1 MKNTTDRADRTD
13 RKIAIGIDLGTTNSC
28 VGFWNQD
35 RVDIIANEEGKRTTP
50 SVVAFG
56 EQERYIG
63 EAAQRQIVMNSSNTI
78 YEVKRLIGRSFDDPI
93 VQKDMQQWPFHVI
106 ELGDN
111 KPCVQVTFKGEDHV
125 FQPEQ
130 ISAMILS
137 KMKSIAENYL
147 GHDIIDAV
155 VTVPAYFND
164 SQRQSTR
171 DAGYIAGLNVLRII
185 PEPTAAAIAY
195 GLDQKAQVNQKD
207 LTVLVF
213 DLGGGTFDVS
223 LLTYNQEEG
232 IFEVQAIAGD
242 THLGGADFDNILV
255 DYFVN
260 KFKEAHGKN
269 LRTSPRAMQKLRNAC
284 EKAKCALSTTKFYTL
299 ELDSLMNEIDFFP
312 TLTRATFEELCMPL
326 FEKCLEPV
334 KKVLYDAKVT
344 TYQIDDIVLV
354 GGSTRI
360 PKVQS
365 MLSDFFNGKTL
376 CKEINPD
383 EAVAYGAAVQ
393 AAILAESENA
403 PDVLLLDVCPLSLGI
418 ETVGGVMTTVIP
430 RNTTIPTNRSKM
442 FSTYEDNQTAVTIRV
457 FEGERS
463 QTKDNRLLGTFEL
476 TGIQAQE
483 RGYPKIEVVFD
494 IDADGIFTVTAN
506 DITEDNVENWN
517 QLIINNDKGQLT
529 EDQIEKMLH
538 DAKQFELADEC
549 FHSRMKA
556 KNDFENF
563 LYKLRA
569 TITKDIRVV
578 SNITE
583 EDHKLLQSTLQ
594 DEWEWFKSAEISEG
608 DGAVY
613 RSKLDRLQV
622 YVIDPVIERINE
634 KLRKEA
640 PEKLVE
646 EDEKKI

>member
-1 MKNTTDRADRTD
+1 MQETQESTD

-35 RVDIIANEEGKRTTP
+35 RVDIIPNDEGKRTTP
-50 SVVAFG
+50 SVVSFG
-56 EQERYIG
+56 KHERYVG
-63 EAAQRQIVMNSSNTI
+63 NAAQRQRIMNAENTV
-78 YEVKRLIGRSFDDPI
+78 YEVKRLIGRNYEDEI
-93 VQKDMQQWPFHVI
+93 VQNDIQQWPFHVI

-111 KPCVQVTFKGEDHV
+111 KPCVQVKFKGEDHV

-130 ISAMILS
+130 ISSMILG
-137 KMKSIAENYL
+137 KMKHVAENYL
-147 GHDIIDAV
+147 SQSVVDAV

-242 THLGGADFDNILV
+242 THLGGADFDNMLV
-255 DYFVN
+255 EHFVN
-260 KFKEAHGKN
+260 KFKEEHGKN
-269 LRTSPRAMQKLRNAC
+269 LKTSPRAMQKLRNAC

-299 ELDSLMNEIDFFP
+299 ELDSLMNDIDFFP
-312 TLTRATFEELCMPL
+312 TLTRATFEELCQPL

-334 KKVLYDAKVT
+334 RKVLYDAKMT
-344 TYQIDDIVLV
+344 PYQVDDIVLV

-365 MLSDFFNGKTL
+365 MLSDFFGGKVL

-393 AAILAESENA
+393 AAILAESDNA
-403 PDVLLLDVCPLSLGI
+403 PDVLLLDVSPLSLGI

-442 FSTYEDNQTAVTIRV
+442 FSTYEDGQTAVTIRV
-457 FEGERS
+457 FEGERT

-476 TGIQAQE
+476 TGIQPQE

-494 IDADGIFTVTAN
+494 VDADGIFTVTAN
-506 DITEDNVENWN
+506 DITEDDVENWN

-529 EDQIEKMLH
+529 EEQINKMLQE
-538 DAKQFELADEC
+538 AKQYEMDDEN
-549 FHSRMKA
+549 FHKLMKS

-563 LYKLRA
+563 LYKLRS
-569 TITKDIRVV
+569 TITKDPRVV
-578 SNITE
+578 ANITK
-583 EDHKLLQSTLQ
+583 EDVKTLEQ
-594 DEWEWFKSAEISEG
+594 TLSDEWEWFKSTEIKEG
-608 DGAVY
+608 DGEIY
-613 RSKLDRLQV
+613 RQKLDRLQV
-622 YVIDPVIERINE
+622 QVIDPVIERINE
-634 KLRKEA
+634 KLRNEA
-640 PEKLVE
+640 PEELVK
-646 EDEKKI
+646 EDEEKI